1 MNTVKLVDIQEAIHN
16 ALRATF
22 EKPDLEFAKNMY
34 FQQKF
39 EKHHD
44 CQIIKSYSQKQSL
57 SSTVGDITYWYA
69 LQFKHSHDITMFVL
83 KWT

>member
-16 ALRATF
+16 ALHATF
-22 EKPDLEFAKNMY
+22 NNPKYKDKDLY

-44 CQIIKSYSQKQSL
+44 CQIIKSYSQTQSL
-57 SSTVGDITYWYA
+57 VSAVSDIKYWHA
-69 LQFKHSHDITMFVL
+69 LQFKNSHDITMFVL